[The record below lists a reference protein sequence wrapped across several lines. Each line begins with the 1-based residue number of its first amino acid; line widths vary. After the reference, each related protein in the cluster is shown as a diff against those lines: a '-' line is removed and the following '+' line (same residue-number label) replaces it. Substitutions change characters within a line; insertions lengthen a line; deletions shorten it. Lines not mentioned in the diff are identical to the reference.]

1 MITIINYEAGNLKS
15 ICNMLD
21 SLGEEYKISS
31 DPKEIETAERIIFPG
46 QGHFEQ
52 AMKNLERKGLIEPIK
67 KAIENN
73 AHFLGIC
80 LGLQVLFEKSAEAP
94 GINGL
99 GIIKG
104 EVKKFTEG
112 KIPQIG
118 WNKINTTKN
127 NSFLEDDYFYFVNSY
142 YVVPEDKNVISST
155 CGYHIDFCASIEYK
169 NLVAVQFH
177 PEKSS
182 NAGINFFK
190 KWLNS
195 WIAEKRNEWMGKKLC
210 Q

>member
-1 MITIINYEAGNLKS
+1 MITIIDYEAGNLKS

-21 SLGEEYKISS
+21 FLGEKYQISS
-31 DPKEIETAERIIFPG
+31 DAETIENADKIIFPG

-52 AMKNLERKGLIEPIK
+52 AMKNLKNKGLIEPIK

-73 AHFLGIC
+73 SKFLGIC
-80 LGLQVLFEKSAEAP
+80 LGLQILFEKSEEAP
-94 GINGL
+94 GVEGL

-104 EVKKFTEG
+104 EVKKFTQG

-118 WNKINTTKN
+118 WNKIQTTKN
-127 NSFLEDDYFYFVNSY
+127 NSYLDDDYFYFVNSY
-142 YVVPEDKNVISST
+142 YVIPEDKSIISSV
-155 CGYHIDFCASIEYK
+155 CNYNIDFAASIEYN
-169 NLVAVQFH
+169 NLSAMQFH

-182 NAGINFFK
+182 DAGIKFFK

-195 WIAEKRNEWMGKKLC
+195 
-210 Q
+210 